1 MNNDNLVI
9 DTRADI
15 SEGCPMSCG
24 VDGSDMA
31 HVLFGGSRK
40 AVELVFDMASLR
52 ALVEAGG
59 KAIAEM
65 STLSEQP
72 ETIDDATPP

>member
-24 VDGSDMA
+24 VDGGNMA
-31 HVLFGGSRK
+31 HVLFGEGHK

-59 KAIAEM
+59 KAVAEM
-65 STLSEQP
+65 YTRSAEQ
-72 ETIDDATPP
+72 EVRDDATPP